1 MLATFDR
8 FKKRRYMVPLWG
20 ALLVLAVLA
29 STNGASAGVPAG
41 IPSDRVS
48 QVGTT
53 DTAKSKPSDG
63 FDKLPRG
70 MRARSM
76 SSLVNM
82 GLVRP
87 VETTNLQPV
96 KGLPPYRNRPN
107 VAIAWQAPIKMSN
120 QIGTNYGANEPG
132 ASMHPHNPLLALA
145 GGNTY
150 EPQPTHGNV
159 ENSLDGGQTWNSQ
172 TVPSCSRYGD
182 GVPVWLAA
190 SINDG
195 NSAIYTT
202 LCPDKSGARL
212 NMNRS
217 TDQGRT
223 WLLDDVSNVNVD
235 GYFNDREY
243 LYTDNNPS
251 SPFYGRSYITIALF
265 DPGGSGSWNTVGAR
279 ASTDGGINWTPFVA
293 VVAGDEFRLGTNHNE
308 FPSLAIQPSGA
319 VVEAWHRG
327 SCCGAINVPN
337 KVMWTRS
344 TDGGVSF
351 PISGT
356 VVTVPLNET
365 ISFNSS
371 SPAGFR
377 WNDTPNITADPVD
390 GTLYATWIQR
400 RAPDDDTTAAVY
412 MSTSMNDGTDWS
424 TPVIVDNSHPHKFQ
438 YMQWAEVSRDH
449 VVHVTYGAAA
459 PGGSTDQEL
468 TQFYVQ
474 STDQGKT
481 FSAPFQLSDNVY
493 LASGFMGDYQ
503 AISVGGDSGGGYSIF
518 TTWTETSSGENRWG
532 RIGRVTVG
540 TPTVTP
546 TGTPPTPT
554 QTRTRT
560 DTATRTNTPTATA
573 TICGGGQYVISQSTG
588 SIVPGTADVGNHC
601 DDCNTYVPLPFSYRL
616 YDRDFTAAWVSSN
629 GNMQFISNLAAG
641 NNVCLPFSGLNY
653 AILPHWDDLRTDL
666 DGNYGVFTSV
676 TGIAPNRIFNVEW
689 RAALANR
696 RGDVDFEARLY
707 EGQTRFDFV
716 YGAVTQ
722 FGTGAT
728 IGVQHRTG
736 TNYTQFSCNTGGIG
750 DGVVLSFTLPPCGTL
765 TSTPT
770 GTLPTATRTPT
781 ATPTFCLGNYSYA
794 TATAT
799 IQPGTSDIGLNCDD
813 CTTNIPFPF
822 PVSFYGQ
829 SFSAADISSNG
840 NLQFTTS
847 SEAPFNVCLPEPSL
861 DAAVLPNWDDLR
873 TDDNSGCP
881 AGGCGVFTSVS
892 GSAPNRVFNIEWRA
906 VRYSNP
912 IAPVNFEVR
921 FYENRQMIDFVYGQL
936 DGGGGDAT
944 IGMQNDANRF
954 NEYACLVPNSLRQGL
969 LIRWTLEGCSAFTP
983 TNTPTQCPTCTAT
996 RTPTITTTSTI
1007 TRTPTSTPC
1016 GQQTF
1021 VGSISLTDPQQM
1033 GRSFRDGVRSL
1044 CDVPKSCPDVVDGAL
1059 RHYDSYTFTNSNPV
1073 TECVT
1078 VNLRTLC
1085 HDIHDIFAVAYLD
1098 SFDPQHLC
1106 SNYLADMGS
1115 SPFPQ
1120 EYMSFQ
1126 VPPGRNVV
1134 VVISEVTTNE
1144 GCPEYTLTVQGIG
1157 LCGTPTVTPTGTAP
1171 TATVTPTRTATPCGY
1186 NFATATATIVPGTVD
1201 IGNHCDD
1208 CSNFIVLPFPFRLY
1222 DTQYNGTTVSSNGNL
1237 QFITT
1242 SASRFNTCLPNPV
1255 LSAALIPYW
1264 TDLLT
1269 DCANCGVFSSTTG
1282 VAPNRV
1288 FNVEWRA
1295 GYFKGTGTANF
1306 EVRLYESTNI
1316 FDFVYGS
1323 MAEEGFN
1330 ATVGVQYPGATAFN
1344 QYECNSG
1351 GLTQGLLVRG
1361 VRQVCGSP
1369 TATYTIT
1376 RTPTRGTPSPTPSPS
1391 PTSMCP
1397 PVTIDVGIQGFAF
1410 TPNLLSIFPGTTVRW
1425 TNFDS
1430 TNHTST
1436 SNDGSW
1442 DSGIIS
1448 PTLTYSRRFDTAG
1461 TFLYHCAIH
1470 SFMTA
1475 SIVVLVGC
1483 PPTNTPTITRTGV
1496 ATATPTITRTNT
1508 PTVISTTTPTF
1519 TATGPARPTDTN
1531 TRTPTSTN
1539 TPSPTR
1545 TPTLGTP
1552 SPSPTSICPPLYAD
1566 IAIQNFAFTPSPL
1579 TVYQGTTVRWMNL
1592 DVAMHTSTGDGGT
1605 WNSGVIPTGWT
1616 YERRFDIVGTF
1627 TYHCA
1632 IHPFV
1637 AGTIV
1642 VLAGCPPTNTPT
1654 ITRTGV
1660 ATATPTIT
1668 RTNTNTPSITPTG
1681 PPPTNSLTPAITPTS
1696 TATSCSM
1703 PFTDVH
1709 TQDYF
1714 YVPARWLYCRGAIS
1728 GYSDGTF
1735 RPYNNTTR
1743 GQMAKIVVLAYG
1755 LATYT
1760 PPAPT
1765 FRDVPPTQTFY
1776 QYIETIAHN
1785 LIVSGYDCGGPGE
1798 PCPGVYYRP
1807 VNLITRGQLSKIIVL
1822 TARWVV
1828 LNPVGATFNDVPPGS
1843 VFYTYV
1849 ETAFCHL
1856 VVSGY
1861 ACGGAGEPCPGLYFR
1876 VNNNATRGQ
1885 IAKMV
1890 YNAVSNLGCR

>member
-1 MLATFDR
+1 MLAIFDR
-8 FKKRRYMVPLWG
+8 LRKRRYMVPLWG
-20 ALLVLAVLA
+20 ALVVLGVLA
-29 STNGASAGVPAG
+29 STNGASAGVPA
-41 IPSDRVS
+41 DRVS

-53 DTAKSKPSDG
+53 DTAKSKSSDG
-63 FDKLPRG
+63 FDKLPLG
-70 MRARSM
+70 LRARSM

-87 VETTNLQPV
+87 PETTNLQPV
-96 KGLPPYRNRPN
+96 KGLPPYRNRPKIT
-107 VAIAWQAPIKMSN
+107 IAWQPPIRMSN
-120 QIGTNYGANEPG
+120 QVGTNYGANEPG
-132 ASMHPHNPLLALA
+132 ASMHPLNPLLALA

-150 EPQPTHGNV
+150 EPRPVHGNV
-159 ENSLDGGQTWNSQ
+159 ENSLDGGQTWTSQ
-172 TVPSCSRYGD
+172 TVPSCSQYGD
-182 GVPVWLAA
+182 GVPLWLAA

-279 ASTDGGINWTPFVA
+279 ASTDGGTNWTPFVA

-356 VVTVPLNET
+356 VVTVPLDES
-365 ISFNSS
+365 ISFNSG

-377 WNDTPNITADPVD
+377 WNDTPNITADPAD

-412 MSTSMNDGTDWS
+412 MSTSTNDGIDWS

-588 SIVPGTADVGNHC
+588 SIVPGSVDAGNHC
-601 DDCNTYVPLPFSYRL
+601 DDCTTYVPLPFSYRL

-689 RAALANR
+689 RAALVNR
-696 RGDVDFEARLY
+696 RGDVNFEVRLY

-716 YGAVTQ
+716 YGPVTQ

-736 TNYTQFSCNTGGIG
+736 TNYTQFSCDTGGIG

-799 IQPGTSDIGLNCDD
+799 IEPGTSDIGLNCDD

-847 SEAPFNVCLPEPSL
+847 SEAPFNVCLPEPTL

-881 AGGCGVFTSVS
+881 TGGCGVFTSVS
-892 GSAPNRVFNIEWRA
+892 GSAPDRVFNIEWRA

-954 NEYACLVPNSLRQGL
+954 SEYACLVPNSLRQGL

-996 RTPTITTTSTI
+996 PTPTITATSTI

-1044 CDVPKSCPDVVDGAL
+1044 CDAPKSCPTVVDGAL

-1106 SNYLADMGS
+1106 SNYLADMGL

-1144 GCPEYTLTVQGIG
+1144 GCPEYTLTVEGIG

-1208 CSNFIVLPFPFRLY
+1208 CANFIVMPFPFRLY
-1222 DTQYNGTTVSSNGNL
+1222 DTQYSSATVSSNGNL

-1255 LSAALIPYW
+1255 LSAALLPYW
-1264 TDLLT
+1264 ADLLT
-1269 DCANCGVFSSTTG
+1269 DCADCGVFTSTTG

-1288 FNVEWRA
+1288 FNIEWRA

-1306 EVRLYESTNI
+1306 EVRLYESTDI
-1316 FDFVYGS
+1316 FEFVYGS
-1323 MAEEGFN
+1323 MAEQGFN
-1330 ATVGVQYPGATAFN
+1330 ATVGVQYPGATAFD

-1361 VRQVCGSP
+1361 LRQVCGSP

-1376 RTPTRGTPSPTPSPS
+1376 RTPTS
-1391 PTSMCP
+1391 
-1397 PVTIDVGIQGFAF
+1397 
-1410 TPNLLSIFPGTTVRW
+1410 
-1425 TNFDS
+1425 
-1430 TNHTST
+1430 
-1436 SNDGSW
+1436 
-1442 DSGIIS
+1442 
-1448 PTLTYSRRFDTAG
+1448 
-1461 TFLYHCAIH
+1461 
-1470 SFMTA
+1470 
-1475 SIVVLVGC
+1475 
-1483 PPTNTPTITRTGV
+1483 
-1496 ATATPTITRTNT
+1496 
-1508 PTVISTTTPTF
+1508 
-1519 TATGPARPTDTN
+1519 
-1531 TRTPTSTN
+1531 
-1539 TPSPTR
+1539 
-1545 TPTLGTP
+1545 GTP
-1552 SPSPTSICPPLYAD
+1552 SPSPTSICPPLTVD
-1566 IAIQNFAFTPSPL
+1566 VAIQGFAFTPNSP
-1579 TVYQGTTVRWMNL
+1579 TIYQGTTVRWTNF
-1592 DVAMHTSTGDGGT
+1592 DAADHTSTGNGGI
-1605 WNSGVIPTGWT
+1605 WDSGIISPTQT
-1616 YERRFDIVGTF
+1616 YSRRFDTVGTF
-1627 TYHCA
+1627 LYHCTV
-1632 IHPFV
+1632 HPFMT
-1637 AGTIV
+1637 ASIM
-1642 VLAGCPPTNTPT
+1642 VLAGCPPANTPT
-1654 ITRTGV
+1654 STGTGV

-1668 RTNTNTPSITPTG
+1668 RTFTPSPSATHPGPTYTAPPTGTATSPGTNTPTVVRTSTPTFTATGGTQPPTVTRTYTFTPPPSATSTLTRTPTITITPPNGDTPTFTRTPTITSTGTPPTSSPTRTNTNTP
-1681 PPPTNSLTPAITPTS
+1681 TN
-1696 TATSCSM
+1696 TATSCPM

-1714 YVPARWLYCRGAIS
+1714 YVPVRWLYCRGAIS
-1728 GYSDGTF
+1728 GYADGTF

-1755 LATYT
+1755 LTMYT
-1760 PPAPT
+1760 PPTPT

-1776 QYIETIAHN
+1776 QYIETVAHN

-1807 VNLITRGQLSKIIVL
+1807 GNLITRGQLSKIIVL
-1822 TARWVV
+1822 TAGWAL
-1828 LNPVGATFNDVPPGS
+1828 LNPATATFNDVLPNS
-1843 VFYTYV
+1843 AFYTYV
-1849 ETAFCHL
+1849 ETAYCHQ
-1856 VVSGY
+1856 VISGY
-1861 ACGGAGEPCPGLYFR
+1861 ICGAPGQPCPGLYFR
-1876 VNNNATRGQ
+1876 SENNATRGQ